1 MPGGRV
7 MVRSRFQE
15 TPSAKVMDAM
25 DDTERVAGMFGA
37 DALEMEPAS
46 ATAAPV
52 KQAPSRKS
60 ASLLR
65 ERVLEIHHYTD
76 KLFSFRTTRAQSF
89 RFQSGQFAMIGL
101 ELEGRPLLRAYSI
114 SSAYYD
120 EWLEFFSIKVP
131 EGSLTSRLQHIKPGD
146 EILINPKPTGT
157 LLLGNLRP
165 GKRLFLLATGT
176 GFAPFGSLLRD
187 PEIYEAFDA
196 VYIIYG
202 CRRAAELEYATRV
215 TIEVREH
222 ELLGDLAADKLH
234 YYATVTQEPYHH
246 QGRITDLIENGR
258 LFADLGVP
266 GLDAQNDRV
275 MICGN
280 PDMTAQ
286 LRAMLGARGFH
297 EGSSTAPGDFV
308 VEKAFADR

>member
-1 MPGGRV
+1 M
-7 MVRSRFQE
+7 
-15 TPSAKVMDAM
+15 
-25 DDTERVAGMFGA
+25 DTERSGGQL
-37 DALEMEPAS
+37 DGDGALEMEANAASTQAKKPAS
-46 ATAAPV
+46 KKTG
-52 KQAPSRKS
+52 
-60 ASLLR
+60 SLLR
-65 ERVLEIHHYTD
+65 ERVLDIHHYTD

-101 ELEGRPLLRAYSI
+101 EVEGRPLLRAYSM

-131 EGSLTSRLQHIKPGD
+131 DGPLTSRLQHIQPGD
-146 EILINPKPTGT
+146 EVLINAKPTGT

-187 PEIYEAFDA
+187 PEVYEAFDD
-196 VYIIYG
+196 VFVIYG
-202 CRRAAELEYATRV
+202 CRVAAELEYATRV

-222 ELLGDLAADKLH
+222 ELLGELVADKLH
-234 YYATVTQEPYHH
+234 YYATVTREPYHH

-258 LFADLGVP
+258 LFKDLDVP
-266 GLDAQNDRV
+266 ALDAENDRV

-286 LRAMLGARGFH
+286 LRSMLGARGFG
-297 EGSSTAPGDFV
+297 EGSSTTPGDFV